1 MIYAQDTD
9 INIEVE
15 TFKKLYLLQDSDT
28 KNNNFILFEDN
39 IYWHQIYIDCSVIFI
54 QPLDIDDLYSYMAEL
69 PCSPLFEIEFNSNA
83 KIKFHSKNSLLTI
96 ENSQIKID
104 FPVVNDLFG
113 QATLKLKE
121 QQISKHNLHR

>member
-1 MIYAQDTD
+1 MVYAQNTD
-9 INIEVE
+9 IDIEVE

-28 KNNNFILFEDN
+28 KSNNFILFEDN
-39 IYWHQIYIDCSVIFI
+39 IYWYQIYIDCSVIFI

-69 PCSPLFEIEFNSNA
+69 SCSPLFEIELNSNA

-121 QQISKHNLHR
+121 QQISKYNLHR